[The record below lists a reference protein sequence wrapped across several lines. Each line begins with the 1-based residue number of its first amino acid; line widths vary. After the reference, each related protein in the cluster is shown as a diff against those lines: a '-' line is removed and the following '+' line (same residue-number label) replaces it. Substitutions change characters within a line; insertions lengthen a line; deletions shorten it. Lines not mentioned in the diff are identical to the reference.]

1 MKVVVLLSCSAC
13 LYGLILWALYIVHGI
28 NCVDCCC
35 STFCDDFDFATV
47 KIMLA
52 TVKMLLYS
60 SDDGL
65 LSDHVFVADSTTVK
79 IMLATVKMLLSSID
93 DYAQLIVSNCL
104 SSPPLCD
111 YLLTNFLR

>member
-1 MKVVVLLSCSAC
+1 
-13 LYGLILWALYIVHGI
+13 
-28 NCVDCCC
+28 
-35 STFCDDFDFATV
+35 
-47 KIMLA
+47 MLA